1 MWREEDKIVNGL
13 YFKQTCV
20 IAPEQYDVFLD
31 GKYVAYVRCRF
42 GRLKV
47 NPVNIELFIS
57 NLDTISDEDY
67 EKIMEDNGQY
77 ENGIDFNTRIY
88 FKEWKDDEFKSDI
101 PKEEFENITNAI
113 YNYLKEKEEK

>member
-1 MWREEDKIVNGL
+1 MWQEEDKIVNGL

-31 GKYVAYVRCRF
+31 GKYVAYVRCRW

-47 NPVNIELFIS
+47 NPVNIDLAVQNIV
-57 NLDTISDEDY
+57 NISDLDY

-77 ENGIDFNTRIY
+77 ENVIDFNTQIY
-88 FKEWKDDEFKSDI
+88 FKEWKEKPYKSDI

>member
-42 GRLKV
+42 GRLTV
-47 NPVNIELFIS
+47 NPVNIELIIP
-57 NLDTISDEDY
+57 NIVNISDFDY
-67 EKIMEDNGQY
+67 EKIMDDNRQY
-77 ENGIDFNTRIY
+77 EIGIDFNTQIY

>member
-1 MWREEDKIVNGL
+1 MWGEEDKIVNGL

-31 GKYVAYVRCRF
+31 RKYVAYVRCRW
-42 GRLKV
+42 GKLRIY
-47 NPVNIELFIS
+47 PVNIKLTIP
-57 NLDTISDEDY
+57 NLDMISDEDY
-67 EKIMEDNGQY
+67 EKIMEDNRQY
-77 ENGIDFNTRIY
+77 ETGIDFNIQIY
-88 FKEWKDDEFKSDI
+88 FKEWKETPYKSDI

>member
-1 MWREEDKIVNGL
+1 MWKEEDKIVNGL

-42 GRLKV
+42 GRLTV
-47 NPVNIELFIS
+47 NPVNIELIIP
-57 NLDTISDEDY
+57 NIVNISDFDY
-67 EKIMEDNGQY
+67 EKIMDDNRQY
-77 ENGIDFNTRIY
+77 EIGIDFNTQIY

>member
-47 NPVNIELFIS
+47 NPVNIELIIP
-57 NLDTISDEDY
+57 NIVNISDFDY
-67 EKIMEDNGQY
+67 EKIMENNGQY
-77 ENGIDFNTRIY
+77 EIGIDFNTQIY
-88 FKEWKDDEFKSDI
+88 FKEWKDEPYKSDI
-101 PKEEFENITNAI
+101 PKEECENITNAI
-113 YNYLKEKEEK
+113 YSYLKEKEEK